1 MTNHLYIIGNGFD
14 KHHDIPSG
22 YQDYRHWLEEKDYW
36 NILDIID
43 DIFGCTND
51 DWWKHFEDNL
61 ASAETLNIAYEEAFQ
76 NYPDF
81 GSDYFRDSDWYDA
94 ELSVERKMNNAYE
107 EILDSFY
114 EWVIHLPHGNI
125 NKRLMIPKDKSVF
138 MSFNYTDTLENLYGI
153 SPERILY
160 IHGKAGI
167 SNDLVIG
174 HGLSYNE
181 IEKRMGER
189 VDAGDYVYQCAKDA
203 AVYAVSEHQKKVDTI
218 IESNQKWFSSLRDI
232 SCIHI
237 YGHSL
242 GDVDLPYFHK
252 VFECIEKKSV
262 QIDYKNQNKKRI
274 HQIMKKA
281 HLHKDQYK
289 IVELL
294 SLCPKTTLNKT
305 L

>member
-1 MTNHLYIIGNGFD
+1 MASHLYIIGNGFD

-138 MSFNYTDTLENLYGI
+138 IFNFVDKESLFGFKAAFFIINFLTLSATVCPLFFDLSKIILLFSKLSFEISILFGLY
-153 SPERILY
+153 
-160 IHGKAGI
+160 
-167 SNDLVIG
+167 
-174 HGLSYNE
+174 
-181 IEKRMGER
+181 
-189 VDAGDYVYQCAKDA
+189 
-203 AVYAVSEHQKKVDTI
+203 
-218 IESNQKWFSSLRDI
+218 DI
-232 SCIHI
+232 FDI
-237 YGHSL
+237 
-242 GDVDLPYFHK
+242 F
-252 VFECIEKKSV
+252 
-262 QIDYKNQNKKRI
+262 
-274 HQIMKKA
+274 
-281 HLHKDQYK
+281 
-289 IVELL
+289 
-294 SLCPKTTLNKT
+294 
-305 L
+305 